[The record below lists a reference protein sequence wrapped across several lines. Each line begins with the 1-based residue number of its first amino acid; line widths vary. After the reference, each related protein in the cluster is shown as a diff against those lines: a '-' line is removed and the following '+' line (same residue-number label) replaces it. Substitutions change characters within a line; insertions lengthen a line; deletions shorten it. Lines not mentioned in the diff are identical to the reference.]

1 MKKIMNLFVLV
12 AAAATALA
20 SCQKNEIENPVSEQY
35 QYIFL
40 IGNADESEADSKATL
55 GENSV
60 EWTTGDQIGTFAGSS
75 NNEYSEVTVTDGTA
89 SFSVYSQG
97 GLSVGDKLYFY
108 YPGVEGSS
116 MQKTAVTMSVPTDQD
131 GKDDMPMVSL
141 PFTVTEESA
150 SDETDY
156 AGEIRFANLGAVI
169 EFKVY
174 TETPEYASE
183 TVKSVSFISDQ
194 KIAGGFEFDLTKV
207 DYSDKTTLEIPELSE
222 NTVLVSAA
230 DAVVGTK
237 DAPLLVRM
245 VVAPGEYT
253 GSVVVETKAA
263 TYTFPM
269 TTARNFPRSA
279 VYPLGLRLRED
290 VREEQ
295 AQDVW
300 TLVTSVDN
308 MPDGEYVILA
318 NYDNAEDYAYLP
330 STTTDSNS
338 HPTYATQKIFNPTE
352 VVVMPDAVPADMIW
366 HVYSNNDSPL
376 TWSIDNSE
384 GKHFYGTN
392 TNNGL
397 FVGDTEEKWTISSH
411 TNNAEALMLKNDIGR
426 YVGIYNADNW
436 RCYTELHTNYKGSS
450 ELYFYYRGT
459 ITAKPGVSAA
469 DVTGIPARS
478 SERTLTYSLVNP
490 DGSSVSVECDGNVVT
505 AAEKTEEGTITY
517 TVSDNNTAAARE
529 GSITIRYGE
538 VEKVVKVSQLAPVFT
553 STATEIVLEATERAD
568 KSFTITSDF
577 DWTATLSEGA
587 GFTVSPAS
595 YTWEDDGEK
604 LVTVTANAAN
614 AEEGIKELGTVTFTS
629 ESGAELV
636 VTVKQETSFVA
647 EGTETATLSF
657 ASDAQRTSFS
667 TEQQVWE
674 QNGITFTND
683 KASSSSNVVENFAPI
698 RCYAKSSITI
708 EMSALMSQIVFTCNN
723 TTYATDLKNSI
734 TSGAT
739 VTVNDK
745 VVTVILDEPS
755 KSFTISLSKQ
765 VRLDELEVTY
775 SEGTSGGESGGES
788 GGGETTDPDPTP
800 SGNTYTKYT
809 GNLVEGDY
817 IIVYNA
823 CAMNTTVSSD
833 RLQYTE
839 VTPADDVISD
849 PADDI
854 IWHIA
859 KSGDYW
865 TIYNASV
872 NKYAASTGAKNKA
885 QMLASG
891 TDDKSLWTITGSS
904 TYEFVNKNNKTNGV
918 NSNLRRNGSYGFACY
933 ATSTG
938 GALTLYK
945 KN

>member
-12 AAAATALA
+12 AAAVTALA

-141 PFTVTEESA
+141 PFTVTEESV

-174 TETPEYASE
+174 TETPEYALE
-183 TVKSVSFISDQ
+183 IVKSVSFVSDQ

-237 DAPLLVRM
+237 DTPLLVRM

-253 GSVVVETKAA
+253 GSVVVETNAA

-330 STTTDSNS
+330 STTTGSNS

-469 DVTGIPARS
+469 DVTEIPARS
-478 SERTLTYSLVNP
+478 SEQTLTYTLVNP
-490 DGSSVSVECDGNVVT
+490 DGSSVSVECDGTVVT
-505 AAEKTEEGTITY
+505 AAEKTEDGTITY
-517 TVSDNNTAAARE
+517 TVSDNDTAVARE

-538 VEKVVKVSQLAPVFT
+538 VEKVVKVSQLAPKFSSSEV
-553 STATEIVLEATERAD
+553 EILLGAEAGASA
-568 KSFTITSDF
+568 SFTVTSDF
-577 DWTATLSEGA
+577 GWTAELSVDAAFSIDPTSYEWAEG
-587 GFTVSPAS
+587 GKQS
-595 YTWEDDGEK
+595 
-604 LVTVTANAAN
+604 VTVTANTAR
-614 AEEGIKELGTVTFTS
+614 EEAGIADLGTVTLTNTLTGQTL
-629 ESGAELV
+629 EVA
-636 VTVKQETSFVA
+636 VKQESSYVD
-647 EGTETATLSF
+647 ESLVTATLSF
-657 ASDAQRTSFS
+657 ASTAQRTSFS
-667 TEQQVWE
+667 TTQQVWE
-674 QNGITFTND
+674 QNGITFTNN
-683 KASSSSNVVENFAPI
+683 KASSTSNVADYSNPV
-698 RCYAKSSITI
+698 RCYKSSSITVAVASNISEI
-708 EMSALMSQIVFTCNN
+708 EFTCGSSS
-723 TTYATDLKNSI
+723 YATALSNSI
-734 TSGAT
+734 SGAT
-739 VTVNDK
+739 VTVSGS
-745 VVTVILDEPS
+745 VVTVIPDAQS
-755 KSFTISLSKQ
+755 ASFTIAKLSAQVQIQSLT
-765 VRLDELEVTY
+765 VTY
-775 SEGTSGGESGGES
+775 SGSTSGGESGGES
-788 GGGETTDPDPTP
+788 GGGETPDPTP
-800 SGNTYTKYT
+800 EPGQSVTQTLTVGTNGDCTWTNGTKTASATVGDVKFTALGSGSNDSKYYSSDNTWRFYTQ
-809 GNLVEGDY
+809 
-817 IIVYNA
+817 
-823 CAMNTTVSSD
+823 NTSGVKVSVPAGCVITEVVITVDNGVPSTPSGCTVSSASSVYTYSVSSSVTE
-833 RLQYTE
+833 LSFYKSTSANMEIKSIEVTYTE
-839 VTPADDVISD
+839 
-849 PADDI
+849 
-854 IWHIA
+854 
-859 KSGDYW
+859 
-865 TIYNASV
+865 
-872 NKYAASTGAKNKA
+872 
-885 QMLASG
+885 
-891 TDDKSLWTITGSS
+891 
-904 TYEFVNKNNKTNGV
+904 
-918 NSNLRRNGSYGFACY
+918 
-933 ATSTG
+933 
-938 GALTLYK
+938 
-945 KN
+945 

>member
-12 AAAATALA
+12 AAAVTALA

-75 NNEYSEVTVTDGTA
+75 NNKYSEVTVTDGTA
-89 SFSVYSQG
+89 SFSVYSQN
-97 GLSVGDKLYFY
+97 GLSVGEILYFY
-108 YPGVEGSS
+108 YPRVEGSS

-141 PFTVTEESA
+141 PFTVTEEST
-150 SDETDY
+150 SNNTDY

-183 TVKSVSFISDQ
+183 IVKSVSFVSDQ

-230 DAVVGTK
+230 DAVVGKK
-237 DAPLLVRM
+237 DTPLLVRM

-253 GSVVVETKAA
+253 GSVIVRTNAA

-279 VYPLGLRLRED
+279 VYPLGLRLRAD

-295 AQDVW
+295 APDVW

-318 NYDNAEDYAYLP
+318 KHVDASGYGYLP
-330 STTTDSNS
+330 STTSTSDA
-338 HPTYATQKIFNPTE
+338 PAYVPQTIFDAFTS
-352 VVVMPDAVPADMIW
+352 VVVPTSVDKAMIW
-366 HVYSNNDSPL
+366 NFAQTSGKWTITSPDEKYFYCISN
-376 TWSIDNSE
+376 
-384 GKHFYGTN
+384 
-392 TNNGL
+392 NNGL
-397 FVGDTEEKWTISSH
+397 RVGTTEDTWTISVNAYNSSAF
-411 TNNAEALMLKNDIGR
+411 TMKSNNNSRFVGVYNNADWR
-426 YVGIYNADNW
+426 SYNSA
-436 RCYTELHTNYKGSS
+436 TAGNYGTAANGYQNAQ
-450 ELYFYYRGT
+450 LFFYYRGT

-478 SERTLTYSLVNP
+478 SEQTLTYTLVNP
-490 DGSSVSVECDGNVVT
+490 DGSSVSVECDGTVVT

-517 TVSDNNTAAARE
+517 TVSDNNTAEARE

-538 VEKVVKVSQLAPVFT
+538 VEKVVKVSQLAPKF
-553 STATEIVLEATERAD
+553 SSSEEEILLEAEAGASA
-568 KSFTITSDF
+568 SFTVTSDF
-577 DWTATLSEGA
+577 GWTAELPADAAFSID
-587 GFTVSPAS
+587 PAS
-595 YTWEDDGEK
+595 YDWAEGGEQS
-604 LVTVTANAAN
+604 VTVTANAARE
-614 AEEGIKELGTVTFTS
+614 EEGIADLGTVTFTNI
-629 ESGAELV
+629 
-636 VTVKQETSFVA
+636 VTGQTLEVAVKQESSYVA
-647 EGTETATLSF
+647 EGAGEETLTFSAKYSANTVLTGTTVSATNF
-657 ASDAQRTSFS
+657 TVKFDN
-667 TEQQVWE
+667 
-674 QNGITFTND
+674 NGGTAPQYYTNGTAVRAYAKNTFTVSSD
-683 KASSSSNVVENFAPI
+683 KTITKIELIFGADDKSNEITANLGTYSSGTWTGSASSV
-698 RCYAKSSITI
+698 
-708 EMSALMSQIVFTCNN
+708 VFTVGG
-723 TTYATDLKNSI
+723 S
-734 TSGAT
+734 SGNRRIAGI
-739 VTVNDK
+739 K
-745 VVTVILDEPS
+745 VYYVAS
-755 KSFTISLSKQ
+755 
-765 VRLDELEVTY
+765 
-775 SEGTSGGESGGES
+775 TSGGESGGES

-817 IIVYNA
+817 IIVYDA
-823 CAMNTTVSSD
+823 CAMNTTVSND
-833 RLQYTE
+833 RLQCTE
-839 VTPADDVISD
+839 VTPANDVISD
-849 PADDI
+849 PADNI

-865 TIYNASV
+865 TIYNASA

-891 TDDKSLWTITGSS
+891 TDDKSLWTISGSG
-904 TYEFVNKNNKTNGV
+904 TYEFVNKNNKANSV
-918 NSNLRRNGSYGFACY
+918 NSNLRRNGTYGFACY